1 MEQWQR
7 AKLHN
12 TDHLK
17 VAVCAAILERLVTR
31 YQLDAESAGKF
42 GSRTLLTSYGCGPQ
56 FLAGGSANISGFKD
70 LGKPSTN
77 G

>member
-17 VAVCAAILERLVTR
+17 VAVCAAIREHLVTR
-31 YQLDAESAGKF
+31 YQLGTESARKLEAA
-42 GSRTLLTSYGCGPQ
+42 RC
-56 FLAGGSANISGFKD
+56 
-70 LGKPSTN
+70 
-77 G
+77 